1 MDLRRRARS
10 TRSATQKPAAGWRF
24 GHSISFSPGSVSSP
38 SPTSAPI
45 FRTLFGA
52 RAPRTSVTSCWKNT
66 TSRRAPS
73 RPSASS
79 HPGLPAPFAIYL
91 HAGHTARVEIDQR
104 PFAPVCCLCPA
115 QGRRSTIFPTRRA
128 RCTCAGE
135 INFDPAPETGAQEC
149 HTGILSASTRY
160 CNNIPPVNVHP
171 GPTLYRIER
180 NAPANRSAHADVPT
194 K

>member
-115 QGRRSTIFPTRRA
+115 QGRRSTIFPTRPSTMYVRWRNQFRSSARNGRA
-128 RCTCAGE
+128 GMSHRHLIGLNPVLQQYSSSE
-135 INFDPAPETGAQEC
+135 R
-149 HTGILSASTRY
+149 ASWA
-160 CNNIPPVNVHP
+160 NPVQ
-171 GPTLYRIER
+171 
-180 NAPANRSAHADVPT
+180 D
-194 K
+194 